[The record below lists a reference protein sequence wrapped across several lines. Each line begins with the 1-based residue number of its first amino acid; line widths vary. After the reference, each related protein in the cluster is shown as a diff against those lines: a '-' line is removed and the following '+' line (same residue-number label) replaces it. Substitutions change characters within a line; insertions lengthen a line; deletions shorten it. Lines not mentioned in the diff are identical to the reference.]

1 MGSSQIA
8 HGTGTIQGLSCY
20 QLDPLQDPRWSQLVE
35 KHPRASVFHSVA
47 WLRALRCTYGYEP
60 VVLTTCAP
68 SGDLKNGLV
77 FCRINSWLT
86 GRRLVSLPF
95 SDHCEPLFDSAN
107 ELNIVIQNLKS
118 VMEQGEW
125 KYLQLRPVNA
135 ILGLREGETRWQPVQ
150 EFYFHSLDLRPDLNQ
165 IFDALDKDSV
175 QRRIQRA
182 ERGGLVEKCGRSEIL
197 LKDFYRL
204 FLITRRRQRVPPTPH
219 KWFHNLIRDLD
230 KALEIRAA
238 YKDGVP
244 IAAILTLQFRDILY
258 YKYGCS
264 DEKFNNYGATPW
276 LFWRAI
282 ACAKI
287 EGFTEFDLGRTEQNN
302 PGLLAFKNRWVP
314 NPRRLIY
321 WQYPSAAHS
330 KLPENWKGKVVK
342 SAFSLLPGNLQIVI
356 GKWLYP
362 HVG

>member
-1 MGSSQIA
+1 MGSLPTPHDTVA
-8 HGTGTIQGLSCY
+8 MQGLPCY
-20 QLDPLQDPRWSQLVE
+20 QLDPLQDPRWAQFVE

-47 WLRALRCTYGYEP
+47 WLRALRRTYRYEP
-60 VVLTTCAP
+60 VVFTTSPP

-95 SDHCEPLFDSAN
+95 SDHCEPLFDSGEDAKA
-107 ELNIVIQNLKS
+107 VIRNLKS
-118 VMEQGEW
+118 ALEQEEW
-125 KYLQLRPVNA
+125 KYLQIRPVNA
-135 ILGLREGETRWQPVQ
+135 IPGLGDGDTRWQPTQ
-150 EFYFHSLDLRPDLNQ
+150 EFVLHLLDLKPDLNY
-165 IFDALDKDSV
+165 IFEALDKDSV

-182 ERGGLVEKCGRSEIL
+182 ERGGLVEKCGRSEAL

-204 FLITRRRQRVPPTPH
+204 FLITRRRQRVPPTSY
-219 KWFHNLIRDLD
+219 KWFHNLVRDLD

-244 IAAILTLQFRDILY
+244 IAAILTLQFREILY

-282 ACAKI
+282 AWAKTK
-287 EGFTEFDLGRTEQNN
+287 GFTEFDLGRTEQNN

-330 KLPENWKGKVVK
+330 KLPENWKGKVAK